1 MRCSAQKRQRQ
12 IDQEQ
17 RAEDERQKERDVRQ
31 TFSPLQLAHIAGHVD
46 AATLY
51 AHGATGI
58 VCSMLSRHFIAAE
71 QELKR
76 KLWGGK

>member
-1 MRCSAQKRQRQ
+1 MRCSAQKRQRE

-17 RAEDERQKERDVRQ
+17 QAEDQRQKERDVRL
-31 TFSPLQLAHIAGHVD
+31 FSHTS
-46 AATLY
+46 AACVCVADGVGAVTMY
-51 AHGATGI
+51 VHGATAQS
-58 VCSMLSRHFIAAE
+58 SMLSRCCIAAV